1 MVIKIKY
8 IFITFPIYYIT
19 MCYEIVIKLSFYELI
34 IWCKK
39 NFKLSCYKLVNA
51 KIQFSDFISRFIL
64 KIYLNMIFEVPL
76 DSYAKCT
83 STEPFKDPHHTAEA
97 RMM

>member
-1 MVIKIKY
+1 MVQ
-8 IFITFPIYYIT
+8 
-19 MCYEIVIKLSFYELI
+19 EKL
-34 IWCKK
+34 
-39 NFKLSCYKLVNA
+39 FKLSCYKLVNA
-51 KIQFSDFISRFIL
+51 KISDFISRFIL

-76 DSYAKCT
+76 ESYAKCT